1 MSLDLHTQQIIR
13 WHVYKAMPM
22 RNKYGFRARLT
33 LKDGQ
38 CFEIAKWNFPSKE
51 TAEQARKEF
60 IKQLYAKEHNIQE

>member
-13 WHVYKAMPM
+13 WHVCKVMPM

-38 CFEIAKWNFPSKE
+38 CLMVVKCNFPSKE
-51 TAEQARKEF
+51 TAELARKEF
-60 IKQLYAKEHNIQE
+60 IKELYAKEHDYQE